1 MLEIL
6 ESSTARTVLMVLNWT
21 SECPHHVVVDVE
33 MLVLVMEHLD
43 KVEHPGVAP
52 RPPGHEA
59 EGGRG
64 VGQGAQPL
72 VEAGQLVRGQAEVN

>member
-1 MLEIL
+1 
-6 ESSTARTVLMVLNWT
+6 MVLNWT
-21 SECPHHVVVDVE
+21 RECPHHVVVNVE
-33 MLVLVMEHLD
+33 VLVLVMEHLD
-43 KVEHPGVAP
+43 QVEHPGVAP

-72 VEAGQLVRGQAEVN
+72 VEAGELVRGQAEVN